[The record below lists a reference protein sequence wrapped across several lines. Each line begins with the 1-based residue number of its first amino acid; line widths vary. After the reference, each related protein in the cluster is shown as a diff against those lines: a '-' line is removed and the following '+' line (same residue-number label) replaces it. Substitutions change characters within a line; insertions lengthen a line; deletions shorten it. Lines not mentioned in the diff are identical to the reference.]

1 MADMSLHYCE
11 KSEGWMEY
19 DARGIPLTFVCD
31 KCVDDKLKRYRREV
45 RTDSQYRADEPLDSE
60 CPDDF

>member
-31 KCVDDKLKRYRREV
+31 KCVDDKLKRYRRDV
-45 RTDSQYRADEPLDSE
+45 RTDSQ
-60 CPDDF
+60 

>member
-31 KCVDDKLKRYRREV
+31 KCVDDKLKRYRQDV
-45 RTDSQYRADEPLDSE
+45 LTDSQYWADEPIDSE
-60 CPDDF
+60 YPDDF